1 MRASLFFAVLTT
13 KLVVSN
19 LVTRF
24 DNLLIFKDIFTLF
37 RDLIHIA
44 KDMPISAAVNA
55 GFQDYWLQFC
65 RAWTK
70 KKATEVA
77 YRSPTSACDVR
88 Q

>member
-1 MRASLFFAVLTT
+1 MRAVVFLLTR
-13 KLVVSN
+13 LVVSH
-19 LVTRF
+19 LVTIF
-24 DNLLIFKDIFTLF
+24 DNLLIFKDIFALF
-37 RDLIHIA
+37 GDVINIA
-44 KDMPISAAVNA
+44 KDMPISATVIT
-55 GFQDYWLQFC
+55 GVQDYWLLFC

>member
-1 MRASLFFAVLTT
+1 MFEDV
-13 KLVVSN
+13 
-19 LVTRF
+19 
-24 DNLLIFKDIFTLF
+24 
-37 RDLIHIA
+37 IHIA

-77 YRSPTSACDVR
+77 YRLPTNAPYLRFFGSATTIPNPLGWI
-88 Q
+88 QENSTPPPSIA

>member
-1 MRASLFFAVLTT
+1 MQAVVFRLTR
-13 KLVVSN
+13 LVVSN

-24 DNLLIFKDIFTLF
+24 DNLLIFNDIFKF
-37 RDLIHIA
+37 IRDVIHIA
-44 KDMPISAAVNA
+44 KDMPISAAVISVVLV
-55 GFQDYWLQFC
+55 YWLLFC